1 MVTAWSAAAEILAGD
16 LHEITIR
23 NIVRPAVSG
32 TDLRL
37 HLTNAYGT
45 HPLRF
50 GHVRVGVPSS
60 GPALEAGSNRRATFA
75 GTPEVTLA
83 PGTTA
88 VSDPLPGSVRAG
100 HLLAVSLYL
109 RGPSG
114 TLTGRNRA
122 MLPLDGRGPGAPCYR
137 SVPGDHAGNERGDA
151 FIEGATV
158 WHWLEA
164 LTVVPAAPAGV
175 VAALGDSITVGVG
188 SETGQAWP
196 DFLGLAIVNEGISGG
211 KVLRAGTGRPAETR
225 LTAEVLPKPGIT
237 TVIVQAGINDVG
249 AGARAEHLIAA
260 YQRMAAAARA
270 AGVHLVIGTLTPFEG
285 AEYHTPA
292 REQVRQEVNT
302 FLRRSHMSN
311 APADPDAPPRS
322 SLLTDPDAPPRSSPL
337 TGFGALTACDAR
349 TGFGPLADFD
359 AVLRDPA
366 HPTRLLPAYDS
377 GDHLHPSTAGHRAMA
392 TAVDL
397 RALRP
402 S

>member
-23 NIVRPAVSG
+23 NIVRPAMSG

-45 HPLRF
+45 HPLHF
-50 GHVRVGVPSS
+50 GHVRVGVPSG

-75 GTPEVTLA
+75 GTTEVTLA

-122 MLPLDGRGPGAPCYR
+122 LLPLDGREGPGAPCYR

-151 FIEGATV
+151 FIEEVTV

-164 LTVVPAAPAGV
+164 LTVVPAAPVGV

-249 AGARAEHLIAA
+249 AGARAEHLVAA
-260 YQRMAAAARA
+260 YQRMAAAAHA

-285 AEYHTPA
+285 AEYYTPA

-302 FLRRSHMSN
+302 FLRRSRMSN
-311 APADPDAPPRS
+311 A
-322 SLLTDPDAPPRSSPL
+322 LTDPGAPRRSSTL
-337 TGFGALTACDAR
+337 TGSGVLTACDAR
-349 TGFGPLADFD
+349 TGFGSLADFD

-377 GDHLHPSTAGHRAMA
+377 GDHLHPGTAGHRAMA
-392 TAVDL
+392 AAVDL
-397 RALRP
+397 RAPRP